1 MYAVEPKHEN
11 DPVSQEVKEANACG
25 ASVAV
30 SFHTNAGKGDGSE
43 SYYYATSAKG
53 KKLAQYCEEETKKI
67 GQNSRGVKTKNLA
80 FTRGTKMVAVL
91 CECAFIDNDKDNDII
106 DTVAEQKA
114 FGIAY
119 AKAILRYLG
128 IAYKSQSS
136 SGSAGS
142 SSGALYRVQ
151 VGAFGSKKNAE
162 KLAAELKA
170 KGYSVI
176 IKQY

>member
-1 MYAVEPKHEN
+1 MA
-11 DPVSQEVKEANACG
+11 
-25 ASVAV
+25 
-30 SFHTNAGKGDGSE
+30 
-43 SYYYATSAKG
+43 
-53 KKLAQYCEEETKKI
+53 L
-67 GQNSRGVKTKNLA
+67 
-80 FTRGTKMVAVL
+80 AVL

-114 FGIAY
+114 FGVAY

-136 SGSAGS
+136 SGGS
-142 SSGALYRVQ
+142 GSNSGALYRVQ
-151 VGAFGSKKNAE
+151 VGAFGNEKNAE

-170 KGYSVI
+170 KGYSVV